1 MTTIT
6 LKRIP
11 AGLHRALKQRAARN
25 RRSLN
30 SEVLATLES
39 KVGERTRNV
48 DALLEEAR
56 KIRARM
62 KFVTTQEEIDAAKRE
77 GRE

>member
-39 KVGERTRNV
+39 KVGERTRDV
-48 DALLEEAR
+48 DALLEEAAKFR
-56 KIRARM
+56 KALNFTM
-62 KFVTTQEEIDAAKRE
+62 TQEELDAAKWE
-77 GRE
+77 GRA